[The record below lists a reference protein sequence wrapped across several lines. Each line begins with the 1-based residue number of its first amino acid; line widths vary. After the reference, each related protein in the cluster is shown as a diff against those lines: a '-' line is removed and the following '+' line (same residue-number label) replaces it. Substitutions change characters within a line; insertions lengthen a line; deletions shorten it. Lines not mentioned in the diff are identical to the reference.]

1 VEALVGLRDLDAEP
15 ELATAVAKAPQPWM
29 AETLVEQIDNAAA
42 VTAGGR
48 VSRVGW
54 GGGLRIRPR
63 LTSPA
68 LEIAAHNRRAVG

>member
-1 VEALVGLRDLDAEP
+1 LRDLDAEP

-54 GGGLRIRPR
+54 R
-63 LTSPA
+63 LAHPA
-68 LEIAAHNRRAVG
+68 PPYLARARDCRAQ